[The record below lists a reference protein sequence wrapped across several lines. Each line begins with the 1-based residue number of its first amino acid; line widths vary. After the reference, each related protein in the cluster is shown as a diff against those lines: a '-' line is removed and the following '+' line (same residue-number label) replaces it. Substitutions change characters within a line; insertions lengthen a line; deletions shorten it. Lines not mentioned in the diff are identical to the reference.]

1 MSCSPQG
8 IGDTTEL
15 REALV
20 AVGVLPPGYTGGLEV
35 VRIGA
40 GYGLSGTT
48 ARVVIEESP
57 RRAVVVKRDAAETI
71 RREQLFYTGR
81 ARVLGSSVPGYLGAL
96 VDGDTGLLVLEDVA
110 PAWSLDVL
118 AGCDDATAERLVS
131 MLAVLHA
138 STWSDPTRIDPGLPH
153 WRRRAYTG
161 SEWSVRLGTARRRFP
176 DLLDD
181 EATDMLMTLPG
192 RVARVVDRLAGGPQC
207 WIHADA
213 HLDNV
218 LRRPDGTV
226 VLLDWA
232 TSCSGPPLVDLA
244 QLLAG
249 GLVNDPTAQRTRI
262 TALVRAYTDTLA
274 DRGVTGHGIELDA
287 GGSAAAVAEAALPW
301 VQGIVGWA
309 AAPELPTGRAG
320 DVLRAQLAVA
330 LAWAR

>member
-1 MSCSPQG
+1 MSRPPQD

-20 AVGVLPPGYTGGLEV
+20 AVGVIPHGYTGGLEV

-40 GYGLSGTT
+40 GFGLSGAT
-48 ARVVIEESP
+48 ARVVVEEAP

-71 RREQLFYTGR
+71 RREQLFYTRR
-81 ARVLGSSVPGYLGAL
+81 AQALGGSIPGYLGAL
-96 VDGDTGLLVLEDVA
+96 IDGDTGLLVLEDVA
-110 PAWSLDVL
+110 PARSLDVL
-118 AGCDDATAERLVS
+118 TGCDDATAERLVS
-131 MLAVLHA
+131 TLAVLHA
-138 STWSDPTRIDPGLPH
+138 STWSDPTRIDPGLPR
-153 WRRRAYTG
+153 WRRRAFTRD
-161 SEWSVRLGTARRRFP
+161 EWSVRLGTTRRRFP

-181 EATDMLMTLPG
+181 EATDLLMALPG
-192 RVARVVDRLAGGPQC
+192 RVARVLNRLAGGPQC

-232 TSCSGPPLVDLA
+232 TSCTGPPLVDLA
-244 QLLAG
+244 ELLAG
-249 GLVNDPTAQRTRI
+249 GLVNDPTAQRSRT
-262 TALVRAYTDTLA
+262 TALVGTYTDTLA
-274 DRGVTGHGIELDA
+274 GRGVTGHSIELDA
-287 GGSAAAVAEAALPW
+287 GGSAAAVVEAALPW

-320 DVLRAQLAVA
+320 DVLRARLAVA